1 MGCHTTFIVKNT
13 FICAVE
19 DEPSSPTCS
28 ISRRRSKTEG
38 DYLSCLEPEAADPV
52 CEAQA
57 PTDRLVVLELALQ
70 AGDPTASSA
79 CAEIRKSAHTFA
91 FDSAGSQLLE
101 QALGLSD
108 ERFARDVAMMLQ
120 GLIPQAVCSQ
130 HAHKVVESLVPRL
143 DVEACANIVNELL
156 GHSSRLSMHAFGS
169 SLLCRLFEHLPADT
183 VVVALI
189 DEVLSHD
196 VTQLICHKFGHMVAL
211 SILRNG
217 LPRHRSKLAEV
228 LSGEL
233 QRFARHRFASL
244 VLALALSQCIA
255 KEAHGL
261 AFALMGQAGA
271 VSSLACHSFGYR
283 VVKALLELPSA
294 AEQVRFYLLKSS
306 RRLQKDKF
314 GVRLLDELSV
324 SNPLVNDFVGCVG
337 GA

>member
-130 HAHKVVESLVPRL
+130 HAHKVLDTLVQHL
-143 DVEACANIVNELL
+143 DMEVAVCLVDELL
-156 GHSSRLSMHAFGS
+156 GDSCCLATHAFGS
-169 SLLCRLFEHLPADT
+169 VVVRRLLEQLAGEAAT
-183 VVVALI
+183 VALI
-189 DEVLSHD
+189 DEVLSGNLNHM
-196 VTQLICHKFGHMVAL
+196 ICHKFGHTVAL
-211 SILRNG
+211 SILFNG
-217 LPRHRSKLAEV
+217 LPRHRSRLFEV
-228 LSGEL
+228 LSGDL
-233 QRFARHRFASL
+233 QRFARHRFASY
-244 VLALALSQCIA
+244 VLALALSQCSTQ
-255 KEAHGL
+255 EAHIL
-261 AFALMGQAGA
+261 ASALMGQAGA
-271 VSSLACHSFGYR
+271 VSSLACHSFGVR
-283 VVKALLELPSA
+283 VVRALLELPSD

-314 GVRLLDELSV
+314 GSQLLDELRTQAKDV
-324 SNPLVNDFVGCVG
+324 DDTFGRIG